1 METNKQNRNGH
12 SSCAV
17 NYAFLYL
24 ALLEM
29 VVLMQEFKTWMLF
42 YGRFIDDGFG
52 LWDTQK
58 EGWLNDWGDLK
69 WTTTGHVR
77 SLEFLDL
84 TVSLNNQNR
93 LRFKTYHKEMNL
105 NIYLPPNLAHHP
117 LDVIQSIIFGRVRA
131 YYLHISSMNAGL

>member
-1 METNKQNRNGH
+1 MERNIFKFGDTFWKQINGTAMDT
-12 SSCAV
+12 SCAV

-58 EGWLNDWGDLK
+58 KKGSSTAWEEFLSWFNNCGRPEVDNHW
-69 WTTTGHVR
+69 VR
-77 SLEFLDL
+77 SIIR
-84 TVSLNNQNR
+84 VSR
-93 LRFKTYHKEMNL
+93 
-105 NIYLPPNLAHHP
+105 PDSLA
-117 LDVIQSIIFGRVRA
+117 
-131 YYLHISSMNAGL
+131 

>member
-1 METNKQNRNGH
+1 MERNIFKFGDTFWKQINGTAMDT
-12 SSCAV
+12 SCAV

-58 EGWLNDWGDLK
+58 KKVLPLLGKNSYPGS
-69 WTTTGHVR
+69 TTGA
-77 SLEFLDL
+77 
-84 TVSLNNQNR
+84 T
-93 LRFKTYHKEMNL
+93 
-105 NIYLPPNLAHHP
+105 
-117 LDVIQSIIFGRVRA
+117 
-131 YYLHISSMNAGL
+131 

>member
-1 METNKQNRNGH
+1 MIGFNLFIFLIICLFSRGLRFFIVSYLSFKFGDTFWKQINGTAMGT
-12 SSCAV
+12 SCAV

-58 EGWLNDWGDLK
+58 EGSSAAWEAFLARLNDWGDLK
-69 WTTTGHVR
+69 WTTTGHV
-77 SLEFLDL
+77 
-84 TVSLNNQNR
+84 
-93 LRFKTYHKEMNL
+93 
-105 NIYLPPNLAHHP
+105 
-117 LDVIQSIIFGRVRA
+117 
-131 YYLHISSMNAGL
+131 